1 MKVLIVEDDPVT
13 GRLLEINLKQW
24 GYEVLVAD
32 NGNAAWET
40 LQKPESPKLV
50 ISGWTMPDM
59 EALYRAK
66 REGRNCVCTAN
77 TLYMHKYTSEFA
89 LLANGIM

>member
-24 GYEVLVAD
+24 GYEVPVAD
-32 NGNAAWET
+32 NGNAAWEA

-50 ISGWTMPDM
+50 ISDWMMPDM
-59 EALYRAK
+59 EPLYRAK
-66 REGRNCVCTAN
+66 REGKNRVCTAN
-77 TLYMHKYTSEFA
+77 TPYPHKYTSEFPS
-89 LLANGIM
+89 LANGIM